1 MGCAGPYSDDRPLK
15 PPPTS
20 IRDTTMRKRPWTAED
35 WVVGQEESMDD
46 AKDDANGMDGPCDD
60 VLGFMRTLG
69 FVLTATAMVVTM
81 ANICDTE
88 EYEAFCVGGVL
99 AVFVG

>member
-1 MGCAGPYSDDRPLK
+1 
-15 PPPTS
+15 
-20 IRDTTMRKRPWTAED
+20 MRKRPWTAED

>member
-1 MGCAGPYSDDRPLK
+1 
-15 PPPTS
+15 
-20 IRDTTMRKRPWTAED
+20 MRKRPWTAED
-35 WVVGQEESMDD
+35 WIMGQEDSMVNKGDITDGADGTKD
-46 AKDDANGMDGPCDD
+46 AGGMYGPCDE

-69 FVLTATAMVVTM
+69 FVLAAIAVVLTM
-81 ANICDTE
+81 ANICDNE